1 MLYGALSYEVSVNL
15 RVWLTENTN
24 LYSENVDLL
33 ILDLDFVQQSAFLSC
48 EGLSNKDI
56 SK

>member
-33 ILDLDFVQQSAFLSC
+33 ILDLDFVQQSAFCLVRAFPI
-48 EGLSNKDI
+48 KT
-56 SK
+56 